1 MTEPT
6 VASTQDIADVIA
18 ELEQYRDRLIQ
29 DSTETAKKAKLTKS
43 ALEAQLAPELE
54 TIETA
59 LTQLR
64 LQIQNQPPL
73 THHPVRARIPRPS
86 DRSPPIAP
94 DLHPVRSISI
104 VSDRYLSCPSISIV
118 SDRLSIV

>member
-6 VASTQDIADVIA
+6 TASTEDITEVIA

-29 DSTETAKKAKLTKS
+29 ESTETAQKAKLTKS

-54 TIETA
+54 KIEAA

-64 LQIQNQPPL
+64 LQIP
-73 THHPVRARIPRPS
+73 
-86 DRSPPIAP
+86 
-94 DLHPVRSISI
+94 
-104 VSDRYLSCPSISIV
+104 
-118 SDRLSIV
+118 

>member
-6 VASTQDIADVIA
+6 VASTQDITDVIA

-29 DSTETAKKAKLTKS
+29 ESTDTAKKAKLTKS
-43 ALEAQLAPELE
+43 ALEAQLAPELA

-64 LQIQNQPPL
+64 LQIQN
-73 THHPVRARIPRPS
+73 
-86 DRSPPIAP
+86 
-94 DLHPVRSISI
+94 
-104 VSDRYLSCPSISIV
+104 
-118 SDRLSIV
+118 